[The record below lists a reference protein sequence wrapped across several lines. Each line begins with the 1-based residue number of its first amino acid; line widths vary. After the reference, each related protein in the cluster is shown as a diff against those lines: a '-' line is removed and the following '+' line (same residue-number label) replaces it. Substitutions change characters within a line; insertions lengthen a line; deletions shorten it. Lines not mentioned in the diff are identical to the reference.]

1 MFSIM
6 KTISTLKQ
14 KVNLPYSKG
23 LAINTLFKQNFSLK
37 QTLNGT
43 YNTKNFF
50 RIQPKKQEPKD
61 HAKENSEPND
71 STKESSNQKTSESE
85 SQDKVDKSYFE
96 ELSGVDEAKSD
107 EEKEILR
114 LKMEISNKPVLEQM
128 EYFNK
133 NGEFDKTLDLYNTIL
148 YRDTLRD
155 RRYLNI
161 QYKIAK
167 KKLEGEYKLLQSCLG
182 IYKVNYDFKIM
193 IFVGGVLICSYLVS
207 SFYTQKLILFI

>member
-1 MFSIM
+1 M

-23 LAINTLFKQNFSLK
+23 LTINTLFKQNFSLK

-50 RIQPKKQEPKD
+50 RIKPKKQEPKD
-61 HAKENSEPND
+61 HAKDNSESKD
-71 STKESSNQKTSESE
+71 SNKESSNQKTSESQ
-85 SQDKVDKSYFE
+85 SQEKVDKSYFE
-96 ELSGVDEAKSD
+96 ELSEVDEAKSD
-107 EEKEILR
+107 EDKEILR
-114 LKMEISNKPVLEQM
+114 LKMEINNKPVLEQM

-148 YRDTLRD
+148 YRNTLRD
-155 RRYLNI
+155 RKYLNI

-167 KKLEGEYKLLQSCLG
+167 KELEAEYKLIQRCLG
-182 IYKVNYDFKIM
+182 LSKVNSFPYMLFLVGAA
-193 IFVGGVLICSYLVS
+193 IFFYVVS
-207 SFYTQKLILFI
+207 TFYTQKLILSI

>member
-1 MFSIM
+1 M

-23 LAINTLFKQNFSLK
+23 LTINTLFKQNFSLK

-50 RIQPKKQEPKD
+50 RIKPKKQEPKD
-61 HAKENSEPND
+61 HAEDKSESKD
-71 STKESSNQKTSESE
+71 SNKESSNQKTSESQ
-85 SQDKVDKSYFE
+85 SQEKVDKSYFE
-96 ELSGVDEAKSD
+96 ELSEVDEAKSD

-114 LKMEISNKPVLEQM
+114 IKMEINNKPVLEQM

-133 NGEFDKTLDLYNTIL
+133 NGEFDKTLDLYNSIL
-148 YRDTLRD
+148 YRETLRD
-155 RRYLNI
+155 RKYLNI

-167 KKLEGEYKLLQSCLG
+167 KKLEKEYELIQRCLG
-182 IYKVNYDFKIM
+182 FLPIKFISLGNMLVIVGAA
-193 IFVGGVLICSYLVS
+193 IFFYVVS
-207 SFYTQKLILFI
+207 TFYTQKLILSI